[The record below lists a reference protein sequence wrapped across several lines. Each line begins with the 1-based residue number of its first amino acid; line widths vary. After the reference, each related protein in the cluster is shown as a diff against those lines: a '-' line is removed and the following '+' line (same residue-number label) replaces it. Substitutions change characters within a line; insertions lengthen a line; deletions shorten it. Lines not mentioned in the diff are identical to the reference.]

1 MRFTALLS
9 ISILVVATWS
19 CGLDPEGTSPGSGG
33 SAGAGGLAS
42 GGSSGSVVC
51 LEGLESITLSPADQ
65 DIKLNGASAAPISYE
80 AKGTWKTGESR
91 LIDATKL
98 TWSAT
103 RKDDTPPGA
112 IDKGVLSPN
121 PASGGVV
128 TITATDGCVTGTAT
142 VRFLLDTILG
152 TPSDPGGWAG
162 TPETGALAPTIVYPS
177 DQTRFPRNL
186 YRTLFQWRSQ
196 GFQEFRLL
204 FEGPNAKVTVYTD
217 GIHGQ
222 CATANPAA
230 GCWEVNEAAWG
241 FIAGSNAGATATWVV
256 DALDK
261 STNPPTVRRSETVT
275 IGFSKM
281 DVKGAIFYWS
291 TTSAGV
297 RRGKISKQD
306 PEDYIVG
313 KPVPTTYPVKNS
325 VGCVACHT
333 VSRDGKYMLAP
344 VKASS
349 GGSLWIMEVTKA
361 APPSPL
367 VTKIENTDGHGF
379 ATISP
384 DDASVVAAWKGK
396 MWQLDRASGAY
407 VRDLPTG
414 ALGGTHPDWS
424 PLGKELVFATGNG
437 DAPGGSS
444 LAKIPF
450 ENGAWGA
457 ASALLAP
464 PSGKSNLFPMFS
476 FDGAWIAFSQ
486 GKGGHG
492 DDTAQLMVLPASGGQ
507 PIECINA
514 NRVTSNKV
522 TDGQFQ
528 NSQPTWAPPGDLN
541 WIAFNT
547 KREYGVVS
555 PEGTQQIWV
564 AAIDVEKA
572 KNGVDPSYPAF
583 RVPFQGLAENNHRA
597 FWTLDIN
604 DGTSS
609 SSSSSSG
616 GVPTP
621 CTEIVNLGEACDP
634 LADCCE
640 SGTYCDSF
648 DGTKYTCQLS
658 GPK

>member
-9 ISILVVATWS
+9 IFILVVATWS
-19 CGLDPEGTSPGSGG
+19 CGLDTEGVRPGSGG
-33 SAGAGGLAS
+33 SAGAGGSSVS
-42 GGSSGSVVC
+42 GGSVVC
-51 LEGLESITLSPADQ
+51 LEGLESLTLSPADQ

-80 AKGTWKTGESR
+80 ATGTWKNGESHPV
-91 LIDATKL
+91 DAAKL
-98 TWSAT
+98 TWSVT

-121 PASGGVV
+121 PAAGGVV
-128 TITATDGCVTGTAT
+128 TVSATDGCVTGSAT
-142 VRFLLDTILG
+142 VRFLLDTVIG
-152 TPSDPGGWAG
+152 TPTDPGSWSG
-162 TPETGALAPTIVYPS
+162 TPVTGAPAPTIVYPS

-196 GFQEFRLL
+196 GFKEFRLV
-204 FEGPNAKVTVYTD
+204 FEGPNAKVTAYTD

-222 CATANPAA
+222 CAKANPAA
-230 GCWEVNEAAWG
+230 GCWEVDEAAWS

-256 DALDK
+256 DALDNT
-261 STNPPTVRRSETVT
+261 TNPPTVRRSETIT

-313 KPVPTTYPVKNS
+313 KPVPTTYPTNNKI
-325 VGCVACHT
+325 GCVACHT
-333 VSRDGKYMLAP
+333 VSRNGKYMLAP

-349 GGSLWIMEVTKA
+349 GGSLWIMEVTKD
-361 APPSPL
+361 APPNPL
-367 VTKIENTDGHGF
+367 VTQIENTDGHGF

-396 MWQLDRASGAY
+396 MWRVDRASGAY
-407 VRDLPTG
+407 IDALPT
-414 ALGGTHPDWS
+414 ADLGGTQPDWS
-424 PLGKELVFATGNG
+424 PLGAEVVFATGNG

-450 ENGAWGA
+450 EKGAWGTP
-457 ASALLAP
+457 SVLLAP
-464 PSGKSNLFPMFS
+464 PSGKTNLFPMFS

-492 DDTAQLMVLPASGGQ
+492 DDTAQLMVIPASGGQ
-507 PIECINA
+507 PIECVNA
-514 NRVTSNKV
+514 NRVTSNTV
-522 TDGQFQ
+522 TDGQYQ

-572 KNGVDPSYPAF
+572 KSGQDPSYPAF

-604 DGTSS
+604 DGTSGS
-609 SSSSSSG
+609 GGAGGGDG

-621 CTEIVNLGEACDP
+621 CTEIVNVGEACDP
-634 LADCCE
+634 FADCCE
-640 SGTYCDSF
+640 SGAYCDSF
-648 DGTKYTCQLS
+648 DGKNYTCQLNI
-658 GPK
+658 PK